1 MAFDAA
7 DALAKTYARNKKLLS
22 LRSITNSLQQ
32 TGLLEACTYRASVP
46 RRPPLPGLHTLTLA
60 ALVYLGESARANGQ
74 ASTGRQG
81 VVPCYFI
88 PSCTLQNYIRDFVT
102 EEDLFFLFES
112 NCPVCHRSDPFSYVP
127 LNPIRIATA
136 FR

>member
-1 MAFDAA
+1 MPRFGAPAA
-7 DALAKTYARNKKLLS
+7 TFTGPAI
-22 LRSITNSLQQ
+22 RSRWQPFFTW
-32 TGLLEACTYRASVP
+32 
-46 RRPPLPGLHTLTLA
+46 
-60 ALVYLGESARANGQ
+60 ESARANGQ

-102 EEDLFFLFES
+102 EEGLFFLFES
-112 NCPVCHRSDPFSYVP
+112 NCPVCHRSDPFSYMP

>member
-1 MAFDAA
+1 MASDAG

-32 TGLLEACTYRASVP
+32 TGLLEACTLRSRWQP
-46 RRPPLPGLHTLTLA
+46 FFTW
-60 ALVYLGESARANGQ
+60 ESARANGQ
-74 ASTGRQG
+74 ASTGRKG